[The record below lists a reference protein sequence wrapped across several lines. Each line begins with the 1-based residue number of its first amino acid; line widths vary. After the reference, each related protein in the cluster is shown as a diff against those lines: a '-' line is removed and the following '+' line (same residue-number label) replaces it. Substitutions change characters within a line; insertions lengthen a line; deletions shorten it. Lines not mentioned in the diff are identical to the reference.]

1 MPKENKHSRGRR
13 EEKKLKRKRDR
24 GEEELNEPKRQ
35 KSQEPTQEENEVEF
49 IGTDNAI
56 PRPDVPMADGDEETG
71 DTERPFYGMLEDQEQ
86 EYFRRADELL
96 ENNDF
101 PSDEER
107 SLFLAN
113 VYREAE
119 GKELKIA
126 CSQSCSRL
134 MERLILLSTTEQ
146 KKKLFG
152 TFSGNVPHLIQH
164 RFASHCCETLFI
176 QSAPVVT
183 EELTADSKAKKT
195 KEKEEDTK
203 MEGEEEGL
211 PSMEDLFLQTLDELE
226 GRMTFLLTDR
236 FASHTLRVLLVILSG
251 RALEKASTR
260 TLMQSKKKEKIS
272 ITGLDTTPTELSLN
286 KRAVPSS
293 FQFAVEKI
301 ISDTIA
307 TMDISF
313 IRVLATHPTGNPTL
327 QLLLELELTNP
338 NTKKGVNSS
347 EKTIISALLPDDIT
361 ADGSESQTF
370 INGILYDA
378 IGSRLLETICTFAP
392 GKLFKQIYRTVFKDR
407 IAAISRNE
415 ISSYVAIKVLNRLSK
430 EDLEEA
436 ITAILPQIQG
446 LVDRNR
452 TVILKTLLER
462 CHARGV
468 DSEPLCKSIS
478 DAYNSKDKN
487 LLLQMACISDDDM
500 AKLKASTQPLAEG
513 EEPSPAQVQTPRPNA
528 SQLHGSLLA
537 QSMLNISSKPNQL
550 ISPTSLIQSSL
561 LSLPHDS
568 LLALSLYTTTS
579 HIIQAAIHPT
589 AVSTTAWNPS
599 TKSKET
605 TTTTNITFRRKLI
618 NNLLF
623 PASSSFSPEEVAQDP
638 IMILALSSTGSHIL
652 DALLSSTAS
661 PTSLSSPTSCPLFA
675 LTDRIAASLLSHEY
689 MLRDSHP
696 GRIVLRNWSL
706 DLFKRR
712 RGDWVK
718 KVKEAGLE
726 KMKSLLSA
734 NVQNQIEVQDAADE
748 EGDENVVEGE
758 GKGKGKGKVSA
769 PGEGKKNRNRKD
781 RKAAK
786 SAAEDAAPKKSA
798 IQLAREKFAAAKLE
812 KARGGSGATKGKDF
826 RTGANAKPLMS
837 TV

>member
-13 EEKKLKRKRDR
+13 DEKKLKRKRDK
-24 GEEELNEPKRQ
+24 GEEEFPESKRQ
-35 KSQEPTQEENEVEF
+35 KSQDPAED
-49 IGTDNAI
+49 DNLIVRAHD
-56 PRPDVPMADGDEETG
+56 PNGDDDEEG
-71 DTERPFYGMLEDQEQ
+71 GELERPFYGMLDDQEQ

-134 MERLILLSTTEQ
+134 MERLILLSTVEQ
-146 KKKLFG
+146 KKQLFDK
-152 TFSGNVPHLIQH
+152 FKDNYPHLIQH

-176 QSAPVVT
+176 QSAPIVT
-183 EELTADSKAKKT
+183 EELTADSKQPKKNT
-195 KEKEEDTK
+195 KTEEDGP
-203 MEGEEEGL
+203 EIDGEEL
-211 PSMEDLFLQTLDELE
+211 PSMEDLFLATLDELE
-226 GRMTFLLTDR
+226 GKMTFLLTDR

-272 ITGLDTTPTELSLN
+272 ITGLDTAPTELSLN

-307 TMDISF
+307 TMDTSF

-338 NTKKGVNSS
+338 NSKKGANAS

-361 ADGSESQTF
+361 VEGSESQTF
-370 INGILYDA
+370 VNGILYDA
-378 IGSRLLETICTFAP
+378 IGSRLLETICTNAP

-407 IAAISRNE
+407 IAAIARNE
-415 ISSYVAIKVLNRLSK
+415 ISSYVAIKVLTRLGK

-436 ITAILPQIQG
+436 VSAILPQIDG
-446 LVDRNR
+446 LVQRNR
-452 TVILKTLLER
+452 TVILKTILER
-462 CHARGV
+462 CQARGV
-468 DSEPLCKSIS
+468 DTEELCKSIAEAYGS
-478 DAYNSKDKN
+478 DSTTLIQK
-487 LLLQMACISDDDM
+487 MACIDNIKDIM
-500 AKLKASTQPLAEG
+500 PPKACTEDEEAPAPQPVMK
-513 EEPSPAQVQTPRPNA
+513 PSA

-537 QSMLNISSKPNQL
+537 QCMLSIPANLARKDSEGKP
-550 ISPTSLIQSSL
+550 SPQTVSPESLVQ
-561 LSLPHDS
+561 DS
-568 LLALSLYTTTS
+568 LLALPTDELLALSTYTTTS
-579 HIIQAAIHPT
+579 HIIQT
-589 AVSTTAWNPS
+589 ALIPSSSSLTAWDPK
-599 TKSKET
+599 TKAKET
-605 TTTTNITFRRKLI
+605 KVTTNVLFRRKLI

-623 PASSSFSPEEVAQDP
+623 SSTSLEDNQLPP
-638 IMILALSSTGSHIL
+638 TITLALSPTGSHVL
-652 DALLSSTAS
+652 DALLFSTATPPTLTS
-661 PTSLSSPTSCPLFA
+661 PSTPLFS
-675 LTDRIAASLLSHEY
+675 LTDRIAALLLSHEHQ
-689 MLRDSHP
+689 LRDSYP

-718 KVKEAGLE
+718 KVKESALQRL
-726 KMKSLLSA
+726 KSLPASQPTPA
-734 NVQNQIEVQDAADE
+734 SSDQQEDVAQEDKE
-748 EGDENVVEGE
+748 PT
-758 GKGKGKGKVSA
+758 VSA
-769 PGEGKKNRNRKD
+769 PGEGKKNRKIKRTQKWQEKK
-781 RKAAK
+781 KAMK
-786 SAAEDAAPKKSA
+786 NAPDVAPRKSA
-798 IQLAREKFAAAKLE
+798 IQLAREKFAMAKAE
-812 KARGGSGATKGKDF
+812 RGGRPTGRGF
-826 RTGANAKPLMS
+826 RTGANAVGPVEKEGE
-837 TV
+837 

>member
-1 MPKENKHSRGRR
+1 MPQENKNARGRR
-13 EEKKLKRKRDR
+13 DEKRLKRKREQ
-24 GEEELNEPKRQ
+24 GEEHPNANKRQ
-35 KSQEPTQEENEVEF
+35 KSQEPEDLDVQF
-49 IGTDNAI
+49 IGTDNA
-56 PRPDVPMADGDEETG
+56 VPMAEGGEEEG
-71 DTERPFYGMLEDQEQ
+71 GATERPFYGMLEDEEQ

-96 ENNDF
+96 ERNDF

-134 MERLILLSTTEQ
+134 MERLILLSTVEQ

-152 TFSGNVPHLIQH
+152 KFSDNYPHLIQH

-183 EELTADSKAKKT
+183 EELTADSNLKKVDVEKVVEVDVDT
-195 KEKEEDTK
+195 EGKEAD
-203 MEGEEEGL
+203 EEEL
-211 PSMEDLFLQTLDELE
+211 PSMEELFLATLDELE
-226 GRMTFLLTDR
+226 GQMTFLLTDR

-293 FQFAVEKI
+293 FQFAVDKI

-307 TMDISF
+307 TMDTTF
-313 IRVLATHPTGNPTL
+313 IQILATHPTGNPTL

-338 NTKKGVNSS
+338 NSKKGVNAS

-361 ADGSESQTF
+361 AEKSESQTF

-392 GKLFKQIYRTVFKDR
+392 GKLFKQIYRTIFKDR
-407 IAAISRNE
+407 IAAVARNE
-415 ISSYVAIKVLNRLSK
+415 ISSYVAIRVLNRLSK

-436 ITAILPQIQG
+436 VEAMIPQIED
-446 LVDRNR
+446 LVKRHR

-462 CHARGV
+462 CQARGADTKGLV
-468 DSEPLCKSIS
+468 DAIAASYDPKTS
-478 DAYNSKDKN
+478 NV
-487 LLLQMACISDDDM
+487 LLKMSCIDDI
-500 AKLKASTQPLAEG
+500 ATLLTSTQPT
-513 EEPSPAQVQTPRPNA
+513 EESSTAAPPPKPSS

-537 QSMLNISSKPNQL
+537 QSMLTIPGPPAL
-550 ISPTSLIQSSL
+550 LIQDSL
-561 LSLPHDS
+561 LSLPPQI
-568 LLALSLYTTTS
+568 LLALSIYTTTS
-579 HIIQAAIHPT
+579 HTIQAALLPT
-589 AVSTTAWNPS
+589 LSNTIP
-599 TKSKET
+599 
-605 TTTTNITFRRKLI
+605 FRRKLV
-618 NNLLF
+618 NTLLF
-623 PASSSFSPEEVAQDP
+623 PPGEDENSNMSPTLT
-638 IMILALSSTGSHIL
+638 LALSNTGSHVL
-652 DALLSSTAS
+652 DALLTSTAA
-661 PTSLSSPTSCPLFA
+661 PTSLTTLSTPLFSV
-675 LTDRIAASLLSHEY
+675 TERIATILLGCEPQ
-689 MLRDSHP
+689 LRDSWT

-718 KVKEAGLE
+718 KTKESALDT
-726 KMKSLLSA
+726 MRALPSSSLTPDT
-734 NVQNQIEVQDAADE
+734 QPQP
-748 EGDENVVEGE
+748 DENEDDEAEV
-758 GKGKGKGKVSA
+758 KLPKISA
-769 PGEGKKNRNRKD
+769 PGMGKKNRKD
-781 RKAAK
+781 RNKAKRAAK
-786 SAAEDAAPKKSA
+786 EEAKGPQKSA
-798 IQLAREKFAAAKLE
+798 IQLAREKFAKGKLE
-812 KARGGSGATKGKDF
+812 KNNPSSSGKGKDF
-826 RTGANAKPLMS
+826 RTGANATKPVS
-837 TV
+837 A